1 MLRPNRTHKGLR
13 RTFSWHASVG
23 IWAAIGMLFLSATGI
38 TWSQFGGENVTKLRA
53 ALSWA
58 TPAVSTELGGQSDAE
73 DAAGA
78 ASAGAH
84 AHHGT
89 SAEAADPA
97 VARSAID
104 PADFDMMLA
113 MARGVGIDSGEL
125 EILPPE
131 EDGSAW
137 VVQEIQRSWP
147 TQVDSVAFDPEAMEA
162 TDRVD
167 FSDYGAAAKLARW
180 GVDLHMGTLFGLAN
194 QMVLFALAI
203 GIAAMVVWGY
213 VMWWQRR
220 PKRNPAKRFGR
231 APARGVLN
239 GAPWWGVAV
248 IVLAAIAIGVF
259 LPPVGI
265 SLVGFVVIDVLLGL
279 REWRRE
285 RQSMTI

>member
-1 MLRPNRTHKGLR
+1 MVGNRR
-13 RTFSWHASVG
+13 RGRSRALDPPGSQNEEARRDAAAEPEAQGAEAHVLLACSVG
-23 IWAAIGMLFLSATGI
+23 VWAAIGVLPLGHRDHLVAVRR
-38 TWSQFGGENVTKLRA
+38 GERDELRA
-53 ALSWA
+53 ALSWE
-58 TPAVSTELGGQSDAE
+58 TPAVSTELGGHSDAE

-97 VARSAID
+97 AARSVID
-104 PADFDMMLA
+104 PADFDMMLS
-113 MARGVGIDSGEL
+113 MARGVGIDSGEV

-131 EDGSAW
+131 ADGSAW

-147 TQVDSVAFDPEAMEA
+147 TQVDAVAFDPETMEA

-194 QMVLFALAI
+194 QIVLFALAL
-203 GIAAMVVWGY
+203 GIASMVVWGY

-220 PKRNPAKRFGR
+220 PKRPPECTPSL
-231 APARGVLN
+231 AP
-239 GAPWWGVAV
+239 
-248 IVLAAIAIGVF
+248 
-259 LPPVGI
+259 
-265 SLVGFVVIDVLLGL
+265 
-279 REWRRE
+279 
-285 RQSMTI
+285 